1 MRLGPLGTEIARGA
15 KIARTQTYLD
25 WWKQQEWRRG
35 RKACLLLSSAS
46 FLARK
51 ADSFGAPEFLMCTR
65 FILKARLASLSIM
78 PLTTKS
84 MMFSNPSRNFSSVCV
99 FCSSNESAGAENV
112 ALASACGSEIAAR
125 RMTLVSGH
133 IPNFSKMIFHDSFH
147 HYIFTRSNI
156 YGVLLFCEG
165 IAEGFF
171 QVAAPL
177 P

>member
-1 MRLGPLGTEIARGA
+1 MRLRPLGTEIVRGS
-15 KIARTQTYLD
+15 KIARMQTYLD
-25 WWKQQEWRRG
+25 WRKQQEWRRG

-51 ADSFGAPEFLMCTR
+51 AHSIGAPEFLMCTR
-65 FILKARLASLSIM
+65 FILKARLASFSIM

-133 IPNFSKMIFHDSFH
+133 IPNFSKMIFRDSFH
-147 HYIFTRSNI
+147 RYIFTLEYLWSTV
-156 YGVLLFCEG
+156 VL
-165 IAEGFF
+165 
-171 QVAAPL
+171 
-177 P
+177 

>member
-1 MRLGPLGTEIARGA
+1 
-15 KIARTQTYLD
+15 
-25 WWKQQEWRRG
+25 
-35 RKACLLLSSAS
+35 
-46 FLARK
+46 
-51 ADSFGAPEFLMCTR
+51 
-65 FILKARLASLSIM
+65 
-78 PLTTKS
+78 
-84 MMFSNPSRNFSSVCV
+84 MFFNPSRNFSSVCV

-133 IPNFSKMIFHDSFH
+133 IPNFSKMIFL
-147 HYIFTRSNI
+147 IFMIRFTITSSRSNI

-165 IAEGFF
+165 PAEGFF